1 MQQFKG
7 FKPQA
12 VRKIA
17 QTMGYTGDMSQLE
30 TGDSTDFEKFIG
42 EDPIRRQQMENYTNI
57 AKQMARGGVVRM
69 QQGGNVKTVG
79 GTLPQAPI
87 PQQNFE
93 EGDDVTDI
101 TAKMLQTPEIGR
113 AHV

>member
-17 QTMGYTGDMSQLE
+17 QAMGYTGDMSQLE

-42 EDPIRRQQMENYTNI
+42 AI
-57 AKQMARGGVVRM
+57 
-69 QQGGNVKTVG
+69 
-79 GTLPQAPI
+79 
-87 PQQNFE
+87 
-93 EGDDVTDI
+93 
-101 TAKMLQTPEIGR
+101 
-113 AHV
+113 